1 MSLARAARY
10 TWRGA
15 AERLGPAADA
25 VRMGAG
31 LRLDAARFSAL
42 WLGGHSRGAGAA
54 VLAEAGVV
62 AELRAGAAEAFDG
75 LVRPSRP
82 LHTLVGF

>member
-1 MSLARAARY
+1 
-10 TWRGA
+10 
-15 AERLGPAADA
+15 
-25 VRMGAG
+25 MGSEMCI
-31 LRLDAARFSAL
+31 RDS
-42 WLGGHSRGAGAA
+42 SRGAGAA

>member
-1 MSLARAARY
+1 
-10 TWRGA
+10 
-15 AERLGPAADA
+15 
-25 VRMGAG
+25 MGAG

>member
-1 MSLARAARY
+1 MSRRP
-10 TWRGA
+10 TT
-15 AERLGPAADA
+15 
-25 VRMGAG
+25 
-31 LRLDAARFSAL
+31 
-42 WLGGHSRGAGAA
+42 SRGARVLVVCPTEYGGQIEHAADTAMALAADTDGSGAA